1 MQTDIWRMRMKNKQH
16 NLDRNNF
23 ILAEIL
29 VGLLLFFVVLVI
41 TVKADLSSAE
51 TRLSDMVTYIKEQY
65 NNNMKLDIASE
76 SKSLMRMIQSVEVL
90 SQQIQQEE
98 KTSDITEELLENYCT
113 ISYLTGVLILDEN
126 GQVQEKYCSDE
137 VQAEEILSQTDQDV
151 LLDVVDFH
159 EKTYS
164 VRMECED
171 GSYIDIAANGRQD
184 KPGIVLVYYHTP
196 ERYTSIFN
204 HSINSLL
211 TGYSLEHNGTIVI
224 SENNQIVASNDKG
237 LIGAKTEDIQELK
250 CINESA
256 VEKQLVRTDYQT
268 IPDYGLMEKG
278 RDYYVYAYMSADKIF
293 AKTPRNMLYTVF
305 IYLVIVGF
313 MHALRWRMLQGHQ
326 KEQMRLQKE
335 YTKNLESKN
344 LELREAV
351 FQAQKVNAAKSSFLS
366 RMSHDIRTP
375 LNGIIGLIK
384 INETHMDDRELVK
397 TNQDKMLVSADHLL
411 SLINDVLQMSKLE
424 DENIE
429 ISHEPIDLG
438 EISREVGT
446 IISGRTAEAGIAF
459 EIGKQELPVSYVYG
473 SPLHIRQIFL
483 NIYGNCIKYNKPH
496 GKVTTTLK
504 CLGEKNGIVTYRWT
518 ISDTGIGMSE
528 EFLKHIFEPFVQE
541 HSDARTV
548 YSGTGL
554 GMSIVKKIIDRMNG
568 TIVVTSKEGEGS
580 TFVIT
585 LPFEIA
591 EKPEEIPA
599 EMDGEVNI
607 AGLHLLLAEDNELNA
622 EIARTLLEDEGAIT
636 TIVND
641 GQQAVDI
648 FSRNKPGTFDAI
660 LMDIMMPEMDGL
672 SATKAIRA
680 LDRED
685 AGTIPIIA
693 MTANAFDEDEKKCME
708 AGMNAH
714 LVKPLDIQKM
724 KEAVCRYLNK

>member
-1 MQTDIWRMRMKNKQH
+1 MKNKQH

-29 VGLLLFFVVLVI
+29 VGLLLFSVVLVI

-137 VQAEEILSQTDQDV
+137 VQAEEILSQTDQDA

-268 IPDYGLMEKG
+268 IPGYGLMEKG

-313 MHALRWRMLQGHQ
+313 MHALRRRMLQGHQ

-351 FQAQKVNAAKSSFLS
+351 FQAQKANAAKSSFLS

>member
-1 MQTDIWRMRMKNKQH
+1 MKNKQH

-351 FQAQKVNAAKSSFLS
+351 FQAQKANAAKSSFLS

-724 KEAVCRYLNK
+724 REAVCRYLNK

>member
-1 MQTDIWRMRMKNKQH
+1 MKNKQH

-171 GSYIDIAANGRQD
+171 GSYIDIAANSRQD

-351 FQAQKVNAAKSSFLS
+351 FQAQKANAAKSSFLS

>member
-1 MQTDIWRMRMKNKQH
+1 MKNKQH

-29 VGLLLFFVVLVI
+29 VGLLLFSVVFVI

-137 VQAEEILSQTDQDV
+137 VQAEEILSQTDQDA

-224 SENNQIVASNDKG
+224 SENNQIVASNDKR

-256 VEKQLVRTDYQT
+256 VEKRLVRTDYQT
-268 IPDYGLMEKG
+268 IPGYGLMEKG

-344 LELREAV
+344 FELREAV
-351 FQAQKVNAAKSSFLS
+351 FQAQKANAAKSSFLS

-685 AGTIPIIA
+685 AKTIPIIA

-724 KEAVCRYLNK
+724 KEAVCRYLNKQNDRQGD

>member
-1 MQTDIWRMRMKNKQH
+1 MKNKQH

-29 VGLLLFFVVLVI
+29 VGLLLFSVVLVI

-137 VQAEEILSQTDQDV
+137 VQAEEILSQTDQDA

-171 GSYIDIAANGRQD
+171 GSYIDIAENGRQD

-351 FQAQKVNAAKSSFLS
+351 FQAQKANAAKSSFLS

>member
-1 MQTDIWRMRMKNKQH
+1 MKNKQH

-51 TRLSDMVTYIKEQY
+51 TRLSDMVIYIKEQN

-351 FQAQKVNAAKSSFLS
+351 FQAQKANAAKSSFLS

>member
-1 MQTDIWRMRMKNKQH
+1 MKNKQH

-196 ERYTSIFN
+196 ERYTSIII

-351 FQAQKVNAAKSSFLS
+351 FQAQKANAAKSSFLS

-554 GMSIVKKIIDRMNG
+554 GMSIVKRIIDRMNG

-591 EKPEEIPA
+591 EKPEEILA

>member
-1 MQTDIWRMRMKNKQH
+1 MKNKQH

-326 KEQMRLQKE
+326 KEQMRLHKE

-351 FQAQKVNAAKSSFLS
+351 FQAQKANAAKSSFLS

>member
-256 VEKQLVRTDYQT
+256 VEKQLVRIDYQT

-351 FQAQKVNAAKSSFLS
+351 FQAQKANAAKSSFLS

-459 EIGKQELPVSYVYG
+459 EIGKQELPVSHVYG

>member
-1 MQTDIWRMRMKNKQH
+1 MKNKQH

-351 FQAQKVNAAKSSFLS
+351 FQAQKANAAKSSFLS

-591 EKPEEIPA
+591 EKPEEILA

-685 AGTIPIIA
+685 AKTIPIIA

-724 KEAVCRYLNK
+724 KEAVCRYLNKQNDRQGD

>member
-1 MQTDIWRMRMKNKQH
+1 MKNKQH

-351 FQAQKVNAAKSSFLS
+351 FQAQKANAAKSSFLS

-554 GMSIVKKIIDRMNG
+554 GMSIVKRIIDRMNG
-568 TIVVTSKEGEGS
+568 TIVVTSKEG
-580 TFVIT
+580 
-585 LPFEIA
+585 
-591 EKPEEIPA
+591 
-599 EMDGEVNI
+599 M
-607 AGLHLLLAEDNELNA
+607 
-622 EIARTLLEDEGAIT
+622 
-636 TIVND
+636 
-641 GQQAVDI
+641 
-648 FSRNKPGTFDAI
+648 
-660 LMDIMMPEMDGL
+660 
-672 SATKAIRA
+672 
-680 LDRED
+680 
-685 AGTIPIIA
+685 
-693 MTANAFDEDEKKCME
+693 
-708 AGMNAH
+708 
-714 LVKPLDIQKM
+714 
-724 KEAVCRYLNK
+724 

>member
-1 MQTDIWRMRMKNKQH
+1 MKNKQH

-278 RDYYVYAYMSADKIF
+278 RDYYVYTYMSADKIF

-351 FQAQKVNAAKSSFLS
+351 FQAQKANAAKSSFLS

>member
-1 MQTDIWRMRMKNKQH
+1 MKNKQH

-351 FQAQKVNAAKSSFLS
+351 FQAQKANAAKSSFLS

-714 LVKPLDIQKM
+714 LVKPLDIQEM

>member
-1 MQTDIWRMRMKNKQH
+1 MKNKQH

-351 FQAQKVNAAKSSFLS
+351 FQAQKANAAKSSFLS

-438 EISREVGT
+438 DISREVGT

-714 LVKPLDIQKM
+714 LVKPLDIQKI

>member
-1 MQTDIWRMRMKNKQH
+1 M
-16 NLDRNNF
+16 
-23 ILAEIL
+23 
-29 VGLLLFFVVLVI
+29 I

-256 VEKQLVRTDYQT
+256 VEKQLVRTDYQM

-351 FQAQKVNAAKSSFLS
+351 FQAQKANAAKSSFLS

-568 TIVVTSKEGEGS
+568 TIVVISKEGEGS

>member
-1 MQTDIWRMRMKNKQH
+1 MKNKQH

-171 GSYIDIAANGRQD
+171 GSYMDIAANGRQD

-351 FQAQKVNAAKSSFLS
+351 FQAQKANAAKSSFLS
-366 RMSHDIRTP
+366 RMSHDIRSP

-554 GMSIVKKIIDRMNG
+554 GMSIVKRIIDRMNG

-591 EKPEEIPA
+591 EKPEEILA

-693 MTANAFDEDEKKCME
+693 MTANAVDEDEKKCME

>member
-351 FQAQKVNAAKSSFLS
+351 FQAQKANAAKSSFLS

-568 TIVVTSKEGEGS
+568 TIVVISKEGEGS

-641 GQQAVDI
+641 GQQVVDI

>member
-1 MQTDIWRMRMKNKQH
+1 MKNKQH

-351 FQAQKVNAAKSSFLS
+351 FQAQKANAAKSSFLS

-554 GMSIVKKIIDRMNG
+554 GMSIVKRIIDRMNG

-591 EKPEEIPA
+591 EKPEEILA

-685 AGTIPIIA
+685 AKTIPIIA

>member
-1 MQTDIWRMRMKNKQH
+1 MKNKQH

-351 FQAQKVNAAKSSFLS
+351 FQAQKANVAKSSFLS

>member
-1 MQTDIWRMRMKNKQH
+1 MKNKQH

-29 VGLLLFFVVLVI
+29 VGLLLFSVVFVI

-51 TRLSDMVTYIKEQY
+51 TRLSDTVTYIKEQY

-137 VQAEEILSQTDQDV
+137 VQAEEILSQTDQDA

-224 SENNQIVASNDKG
+224 SENNQIVASNDKR

-268 IPDYGLMEKG
+268 IPVYGLMEKG

-344 LELREAV
+344 FELREAV
-351 FQAQKVNAAKSSFLS
+351 FQAQKANAAKSSFLS

-483 NIYGNCIKYNKPH
+483 NIYGSCIKYNKPH

-685 AGTIPIIA
+685 AKTIPIIA

-724 KEAVCRYLNK
+724 KEAVCRYLNKQNDRQGD

>member
-1 MQTDIWRMRMKNKQH
+1 MKNKQH

-29 VGLLLFFVVLVI
+29 VGLLLFSVVLVI

-137 VQAEEILSQTDQDV
+137 VQAEEILSQTDQDA

-211 TGYSLEHNGTIVI
+211 TGYSLEHNGTIVM

-268 IPDYGLMEKG
+268 IPGYGLMEKG

-351 FQAQKVNAAKSSFLS
+351 FQAQKANAAKSSFLS

-591 EKPEEIPA
+591 EKPEEIPT

>member
-1 MQTDIWRMRMKNKQH
+1 M
-16 NLDRNNF
+16 
-23 ILAEIL
+23 
-29 VGLLLFFVVLVI
+29 I

-184 KPGIVLVYYHTP
+184 KPGIILVYYHTP

-278 RDYYVYAYMSADKIF
+278 RDYYIYAYMSADKIF

-351 FQAQKVNAAKSSFLS
+351 FQAQKANAAKSSFLS

>member
-1 MQTDIWRMRMKNKQH
+1 MKNKQH

-351 FQAQKVNAAKSSFLS
+351 FQAQKANAAKSSFLS

-636 TIVND
+636 TIVTIVND

-714 LVKPLDIQKM
+714 LAKPLDIQKM

>member
-1 MQTDIWRMRMKNKQH
+1 MKNKQH

-351 FQAQKVNAAKSSFLS
+351 FQAQKANAAKSSFLS

-397 TNQDKMLVSADHLL
+397 TNQGKILSSSNHLL

>member
-1 MQTDIWRMRMKNKQH
+1 MKNKQH

-171 GSYIDIAANGRQD
+171 GSYIDIAANGGQD

-256 VEKQLVRTDYQT
+256 VEKQLVRTDYQM

-351 FQAQKVNAAKSSFLS
+351 FQAQKANAAKSSFLS

-568 TIVVTSKEGEGS
+568 TIVVISKEGEGS

>member
-1 MQTDIWRMRMKNKQH
+1 MKNKQH

-351 FQAQKVNAAKSSFLS
+351 FQAQKANAAKSSFLS

-554 GMSIVKKIIDRMNG
+554 GMSIVKKIIDRLNG
-568 TIVVTSKEGEGS
+568 TIVVISKEGEGS

>member
-1 MQTDIWRMRMKNKQH
+1 MKNKQH

-90 SQQIQQEE
+90 SQQIQQKE

-351 FQAQKVNAAKSSFLS
+351 FQAQKANAAKSSFLS

>member
-1 MQTDIWRMRMKNKQH
+1 MKNKQH

-351 FQAQKVNAAKSSFLS
+351 FQAQKANAAKSSFLS

-459 EIGKQELPVSYVYG
+459 EIGKQELPASYVYG

-554 GMSIVKKIIDRMNG
+554 GMSIVKRIIDRMNG

>member
-1 MQTDIWRMRMKNKQH
+1 MKNKQH

-351 FQAQKVNAAKSSFLS
+351 FQAQKANAAKSSFLS

-384 INETHMDDRELVK
+384 INETHMDNRELVK

-568 TIVVTSKEGEGS
+568 TIVVISKEGEGS

-660 LMDIMMPEMDGL
+660 LMDIMMLEMDGL

>member
-1 MQTDIWRMRMKNKQH
+1 MKNKQH

-313 MHALRWRMLQGHQ
+313 MHALRWRILQGHQ

-351 FQAQKVNAAKSSFLS
+351 FQAQKANAAKSSFLS

-685 AGTIPIIA
+685 AKTIPIIA

>member
-1 MQTDIWRMRMKNKQH
+1 MKNKQH

-351 FQAQKVNAAKSSFLS
+351 FQAQKANAAKSSFLS

-622 EIARTLLEDEGAIT
+622 ELARTLLEDEGAIT

>member
-1 MQTDIWRMRMKNKQH
+1 MKNKQH

-159 EKTYS
+159 EKIYS

-313 MHALRWRMLQGHQ
+313 MHALRWRILQGHQ

-351 FQAQKVNAAKSSFLS
+351 FQAQKANAAKSSFLS

>member
-1 MQTDIWRMRMKNKQH
+1 MKNKQH

-29 VGLLLFFVVLVI
+29 VGLLLFSVVLVI

-137 VQAEEILSQTDQDV
+137 VQAEEILSQTDQDA

-171 GSYIDIAANGRQD
+171 GSYIDIAENGRQD

-211 TGYSLEHNGTIVI
+211 TGYSLEHNGTIVM

-268 IPDYGLMEKG
+268 IPGYGLMEKG

-351 FQAQKVNAAKSSFLS
+351 FQAQKANAAKSSFLS

-622 EIARTLLEDEGAIT
+622 EFARTLLEDEGAIT

>member
-1 MQTDIWRMRMKNKQH
+1 MKNKQH

-268 IPDYGLMEKG
+268 IPGYGLMEKG

-351 FQAQKVNAAKSSFLS
+351 FQAQKANAAKSSFLS

-411 SLINDVLQMSKLE
+411 LLINDVLQMSKLE

>member
-1 MQTDIWRMRMKNKQH
+1 MKNKQH

-351 FQAQKVNAAKSSFLS
+351 FQAQKANAAKSSFLS

-568 TIVVTSKEGEGS
+568 TIVVISKEGEGS

-599 EMDGEVNI
+599 EMDGKVNI

>member
-1 MQTDIWRMRMKNKQH
+1 MKNKQH

-98 KTSDITEELLENYCT
+98 KTSYITEELLENYCT

-351 FQAQKVNAAKSSFLS
+351 FQAQKANAAKSSFLS

-554 GMSIVKKIIDRMNG
+554 GMSIVKRIIDRMNG

>member
-1 MQTDIWRMRMKNKQH
+1 MKNKQH

-256 VEKQLVRTDYQT
+256 VEKQLVRTDYQM

-351 FQAQKVNAAKSSFLS
+351 FQAQKANAAKSSFLS

-568 TIVVTSKEGEGS
+568 TIVVISKEGEGS

-672 SATKAIRA
+672 SATKAIHA

>member
-1 MQTDIWRMRMKNKQH
+1 MKNKQH

-351 FQAQKVNAAKSSFLS
+351 FQAQKANAAKSSFLS

-496 GKVTTTLK
+496 GKVITTLK